1 MSHDHLLP
9 HDGVLA
15 RLVLRF
21 SLRANELDSAG
32 VQGGSG
38 SGPEGER
45 GGAVSPDPSHGQSES
60 LSQLECGR

>member
-32 VQGGSG
+32 VQDPDLRGRE
-38 SGPEGER
+38 EGR
-45 GGAVSPDPSHGQSES
+45 
-60 LSQLECGR
+60 